1 MCSENP
7 LIVAAS
13 HQIAGW
19 VLFLV
24 YEGFHNLSESVPLE
38 LQKLRVI
45 YTAGAVEILRLVV
58 F

>member
-1 MCSENP
+1 